1 MTKYTKTKSYHDP
14 KDIVTVQLF
23 NFIYIGNKKE
33 MLTLQHVLKNTSQV
47 VVAGVH
53 GDPHQDKTP

>member
-1 MTKYTKTKSYHDP
+1 MTKYTKSYHDP

-53 GDPHQDKTP
+53 GDLHQDKTP